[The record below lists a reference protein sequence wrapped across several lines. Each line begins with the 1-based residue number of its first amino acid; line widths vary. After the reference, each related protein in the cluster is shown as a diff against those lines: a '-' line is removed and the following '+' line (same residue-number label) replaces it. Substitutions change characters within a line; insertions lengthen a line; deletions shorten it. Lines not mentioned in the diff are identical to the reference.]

1 MDFLLDTV
9 IVCATLGALRP
20 TARVV
25 ARFGPILAAKE
36 SPMLAPMACLV
47 VVPPIF
53 PRFPAL
59 SRILNHRIGCPRL
72 HPPPEWRVAAR
83 ARALQYTA
91 GSCPG
96 PIVVDIPRGRRD
108 AKEGVSR
115 GG

>member
-25 ARFGPILAAKE
+25 ARFVPILAAKE

-47 VVPPIF
+47 VVPPIC
-53 PRFPAL
+53 PRFSAL
-59 SRILNHRIGCPRL
+59 SRILNHRVGCPRL
-72 HPPPEWRVAAR
+72 YTPPEWRVEAR
-83 ARALQYTA
+83 ARSLKYTRRLVSRA
-91 GSCPG
+91 HGRGYPE
-96 PIVVDIPRGRRD
+96 GRRD
-108 AKEGVSR
+108 AKEGVCR